1 MNWPLDF
8 AKRPGARRSSAALV
22 MAVCLFVVDGRAAT
36 DDFYVRGLPA
46 ARAGNFPEAASV
58 FENELKHQPSSG
70 VFVDL
75 GITEWQRGHAG
86 AAILAWERA
95 AWIDPYDAQANQNL
109 KFARTVAQVDAPEL
123 RWFETASTWLP
134 PNAWVWIAGASLWL
148 AVGALVLPRVFR
160 WRRSGWQQSLAAL
173 GFCVFIFSIT
183 ANVGVV
189 SRTDI
194 GFIVKKNAPLRL
206 TPTSGSE
213 LISTLSA
220 GEPVRRVKTRGNY
233 YFIRSSMTAG
243 WVERE
248 QVGLINE

>member
-1 MNWPLDF
+1 MNRLPDFVTRLGVRWP
-8 AKRPGARRSSAALV
+8 AAV
-22 MAVCLFVVDGRAAT
+22 AVAMRLFVIDSRAAT

-46 ARAGNFPEAASV
+46 AQAGDFHTAAAV
-58 FENELKHQPSSG
+58 FENELKRQPSAG
-70 VFVDL
+70 IFVDL

-95 AWIDPYDAQANQNL
+95 VWIDPYDILAKQNL
-109 KFARTVAQVDAPEL
+109 KFARTVAQVDEPEL
-123 RWFETASTWLP
+123 RWFETASTWLS

-160 WRRSGWQQSLAAL
+160 WRRSGWQQTLAAL

-220 GEPVRRVKTRGNY
+220 GEPVRRMKTRGNY

-243 WVERE
+243 WIERE